1 MSLSEKILTSALK
14 IRFYHTYT
22 YTERDRPR
30 AFGCN
35 GLWLSVYLVQLY
47 WITCAV
53 SLFVSEGHDA
63 LIVSSEDDRYV
74 VVAGT
79 FEKLVEQLACEEKPD
94 PRFVMTFLLG
104 YRHFSTA
111 SELLTILLRRYPFF
125 SIMFFIYTSSCH
137 LAISGYQWVWLG
149 CGFYIFWHPKLVLF
163 LDPTLSSCV
172 WWGLGT
178 RLIQSQ

>member
-1 MSLSEKILTSALK
+1 MIDCHSIGDTLYVHVYTSLSARKQTSLL
-14 IRFYHTYT
+14 HTYT
-22 YTERDRPR
+22 YTYTHSHT
-30 AFGCN
+30 CTLKL
-35 GLWLSVYLVQLY
+35 GLLGMMNYDDIIQVIS
-47 WITCAV
+47 
-53 SLFVSEGHDA
+53 VSEGHDA

-125 SIMFFIYTSSCH
+125 RYTSYCH
-137 LAISGYQWVWLG
+137 LSVSG
-149 CGFYIFWHPKLVLF
+149 CG
-163 LDPTLSSCV
+163 
-172 WWGLGT
+172 
-178 RLIQSQ
+178 